1 MELELIAG
9 REKLSKILEQLD
21 ALAGDL
27 SKSLENKEGLE
38 EQQHVN
44 RNLTKRNIVIEEELK
59 SEKIRYNEMAAKCEK
74 LEKQNIDLE
83 KRIENICIENQSLS
97 LLAQK
102 RDEDN
107 ETISN
112 VLEKISCD
120 YESLQKAFEGQRGPK
135 DDKIQALRNTAKALE
150 AENQLLQEEKAIK
163 AQDNAN
169 IQNSLLNKLTKFESM
184 CKSQK
189 EHIDQLE
196 EENEQLK
203 RRSTEMEDEKLNV
216 LRELSMME
224 RCLESKEDL
233 VDNLKRERGEIL
245 ERKMNTE
252 EMLAALK
259 DSKRVVEL
267 KYQNILVEK
276 GNFESKLLCLNQS
289 NELMQVKNQS
299 LEERVRSL
307 EHEKDDQTEICAEI
321 QQNLIQKTS
330 EYEAKIRSMQ
340 LELDSRI
347 DELDVTKKV
356 DVEKVKNHYFELF
369 HEKAAELN
377 SVRTE
382 LESCE
387 SSLKSYKAK
396 CSDLEYREQELSDLV
411 DKIRSYS
418 RCSKED
424 LEIRERLED
433 YLAENSRLQEQIDV
447 IKRNFQEMKGREK
460 EIIAEFSSRSEEM
473 SALLSEKEIQIEKLT
488 SANDAIAADKSNT
501 SMDVLTPKN
510 CESELQTISETVEDK
525 QCLMVNGGTSQS
537 LKKKKRRKKSKV

>member
-1 MELELIAG
+1 MEELIIG
-9 REKLSKILEQLD
+9 REKLSEILEQLD
-21 ALAGDL
+21 ALARDVP
-27 SKSLENKEGLE
+27 KSLEYKEGLE
-38 EQQHVN
+38 EQQNIN
-44 RNLTKRNIVIEEELK
+44 RNLTKRNIAIEEELK
-59 SEKIRYNEMAAKCEK
+59 SEKIRYNDMAAKCEK

-83 KRIENICIENQSLS
+83 ERIEKLCIENQSLS
-97 LLAQK
+97 SLAQK

-120 YESLQKAFEGQRGPK
+120 YESLQKAFDGQRGPK

-169 IQNSLLNKLTKFESM
+169 IHNSLLNKLTKFENM

-189 EHIDQLE
+189 EDIGHLE
-196 EENEQLK
+196 KENEQLK

-216 LRELSMME
+216 LRELSKME
-224 RCLESKEDL
+224 RCLETKDDL

-307 EHEKDDQTEICAEI
+307 EHEKEDQTEICAEI

-377 SVRTE
+377 SVRTD

-387 SSLKSYKAK
+387 SSLKSYKTK

-411 DKIRSYS
+411 DRIRSDS

-433 YLAENSRLQEQIDV
+433 YLAKNSRLQEQIDV
-447 IKRNFQEMKGREK
+447 IKRNFQEMRGREK
-460 EIIAEFSSRSEEM
+460 EIIAEFSSRSDEM

-488 SANDAIAADKSNT
+488 SANVAIMDESNT
-501 SMDVLTPKN
+501 SVDVLTPNN
-510 CESELQTISETVEDK
+510 CESELQPISETVEDK

>member
-1 MELELIAG
+1 M
-9 REKLSKILEQLD
+9 
-21 ALAGDL
+21 
-27 SKSLENKEGLE
+27 ENKEGLE
-38 EQQHVN
+38 EQQRIN

-59 SEKIRYNEMAAKCEK
+59 SEKIRYNEMVAKCEK

-83 KRIENICIENQSLS
+83 KRIENICIENQNLS

-196 EENEQLK
+196 KENEQLK
-203 RRSTEMEDEKLNV
+203 RRSTEMEEEKLNV
-216 LRELSMME
+216 LRELSKME

-233 VDNLKRERGEIL
+233 VDNLKRGKDQNSYQNLQKCKLSDLERGEIL

-289 NELMQVKNQS
+289 NELMQVTKY
-299 LEERVRSL
+299 L
-307 EHEKDDQTEICAEI
+307 
-321 QQNLIQKTS
+321 QN
-330 EYEAKIRSMQ
+330 
-340 LELDSRI
+340 
-347 DELDVTKKV
+347 
-356 DVEKVKNHYFELF
+356 
-369 HEKAAELN
+369 
-377 SVRTE
+377 
-382 LESCE
+382 
-387 SSLKSYKAK
+387 
-396 CSDLEYREQELSDLV
+396 
-411 DKIRSYS
+411 
-418 RCSKED
+418 
-424 LEIRERLED
+424 
-433 YLAENSRLQEQIDV
+433 
-447 IKRNFQEMKGREK
+447 
-460 EIIAEFSSRSEEM
+460 
-473 SALLSEKEIQIEKLT
+473 
-488 SANDAIAADKSNT
+488 
-501 SMDVLTPKN
+501 
-510 CESELQTISETVEDK
+510 
-525 QCLMVNGGTSQS
+525 
-537 LKKKKRRKKSKV
+537 

>member
-1 MELELIAG
+1 MEELIMG
-9 REKLSKILEQLD
+9 REKLSGILEQLD
-21 ALAGDL
+21 LLARDLPETLECRENEKELVQANKDL
-27 SKSLENKEGLE
+27 SKMNCEIK
-38 EQQHVN
+38 
-44 RNLTKRNIVIEEELK
+44 EELE
-59 SEKIRYNEMAAKCEK
+59 SERICHKKIAAKCED
-74 LEKQNIDLE
+74 LEKQIVDLE
-83 KRIENICIENQSLS
+83 EKIAKLNLENENLSSL
-97 LLAQK
+97 AKK

-120 YESLQKAFEGQRGPK
+120 YENLQKAFEGQRGPK

-163 AQDNAN
+163 AQDNVN
-169 IQNSLLNKLTKFESM
+169 IQNSLLNKLTKFENL

-189 EHIDQLE
+189 EQIEHLE
-196 EENEQLK
+196 KENERFK
-203 RRSTEMEDEKLNV
+203 RRSTEMEEEKLNI
-216 LRELSMME
+216 LRELSKME
-224 RCLESKEDL
+224 RSLEAKEDL
-233 VDNLKRERGEIL
+233 VENLKTERAEIL
-245 ERKMNTE
+245 EKKINSE

-276 GNFESKLLCLNQS
+276 GNFDSKLLCLNQS

-307 EHEKDDQTEICAEI
+307 EREKEDQTEICAEI

-330 EYEAKIRSMQ
+330 EYEVKIRTMQ

-377 SVRTE
+377 TVRTE
-382 LESCE
+382 LEASE
-387 SSLKSYKAK
+387 LTLKSLKAR

-411 DKIRSYS
+411 DRL
-418 RCSKED
+418 RHSKED
-424 LEIRERLED
+424 IEIKERLED
-433 YLAENSRLQEQIDV
+433 YHAKNARLQDQID
-447 IKRNFQEMKGREK
+447 ILTRNFSEMKGREK
-460 EIIAEFSSRSEEM
+460 EIIAEFSSRSEKM
-473 SALLSEKEIQIEKLT
+473 SALLSEKDAQLEKLT
-488 SANDAIAADKSNT
+488 SAYDAIAVENCT
-501 SMDVLTPKN
+501 STKILTPKH
-510 CESELQTISETVEDK
+510 CKSEPQPTQEDK
-525 QCLMVNGGTSQS
+525 DCLVVNGASSQS
-537 LKKKKRRKKSKV
+537 LKKKKRRKKSKI